1 MKYFTVGYVI
11 NNIMGDM
18 DKNEEL
24 RRLKQLLANYEELL
38 TDCMDDS
45 SYVARGNGFCDN
57 KYSDDFIEGRI
68 ADIKQRI
75 AALEKK

>member
-1 MKYFTVGYVI
+1 
-11 NNIMGDM
+11 M

-75 AALEKK
+75 AELEKK

>member
-1 MKYFTVGYVI
+1 MS
-11 NNIMGDM
+11 DM

-75 AALEKK
+75 AELEKK

>member
-1 MKYFTVGYVI
+1 
-11 NNIMGDM
+11 M

-68 ADIKQRI
+68 ADIKQSI